1 MNTREDLKQGK
12 ITRRIRMG
20 VWLRIVIYIRDLL
33 VFFSYN
39 QNERI
44 QEASEG
50 LGFGSSI
57 FDVAH
62 LAREKPSY
70 FPGGCAFFV
79 LVGIKVSPCFV
90 RLSVWAGRSRFVYLF
105 GHFRWC
111 DWLICLVFFVF
122 VCGAPLLGVPS
133 CILLHL
139 LNALVSYNILIY
151 QKKKKRIQEAV
162 QWEESGYQFCCG
174 YW

>member
-1 MNTREDLKQGK
+1 M
-12 ITRRIRMG
+12 
-20 VWLRIVIYIRDLL
+20 
-33 VFFSYN
+33 FFSYN

-70 FPGGCAFFV
+70 FPGGCAFGV

-151 QKKKKRIQEAV
+151 HKKKKKKNSRGSSMRRTWISILLWLLVKLAV
-162 QWEESGYQFCCG
+162 LNGN
-174 YW
+174 